1 MGALS
6 DGIYDIKGVAE
17 YNRQIGRADHT
28 FFGDLLLNPNY
39 GLLTGISNRITG
51 SIFNELSCGIDAAVN
66 NMFSGQAADVKAT
79 TSQVTKGK
87 ELYKAWLEAPKDQK
101 DAKQKA
107 FNDFY
112 NTCSSNATVRLLYN
126 EVNKKT
132 TT

>member
-1 MGALS
+1 M
-6 DGIYDIKGVAE
+6 DFDKP
-17 YNRQIGRADHT
+17 RK
-28 FFGDLLLNPNY
+28 
-39 GLLTGISNRITG
+39 LTKAKRITNVAG
-51 SIFNELSCGIDAAVN
+51 NIPVMEFGARRARGIDSAVN
-66 NMFSGQAADVKAT
+66 NMFSGQADDVKAT

-101 DAKQKA
+101 AAKQKA